1 MSKKHTFAEQHK
13 DVSRAYWNMDRG
25 GNTDEALRTIW
36 FTAYERWL
44 NDRPLMS
51 EEDPSLLEWHP

>member
-1 MSKKHTFAEQHK
+1 MKKHTLAEQIK
-13 DVSRAYWNMDRG
+13 DVSAVYWNVHRG
-25 GNTDEALRTIW
+25 GNIEEMTRTVW

-51 EEDPSLLEWHP
+51 EEDPSVLEYNP